1 MVKKTLSEASLNP
14 VAFLVARPM
23 AKAAW
28 RIVPDLEAGGSTGIF
43 MGTYDGFAKIVPYI
57 YPLVMTNIAMV

>member
-1 MVKKTLSEASLNP
+1 MNT
-14 VAFLVARPM
+14 VARFLVARPM

-28 RIVPDLEAGGSTGIF
+28 RIVPDLEAGGSTVAL
-43 MGTYDGFAKIVPYI
+43 GFSWEHMTV